1 MSSFGCLVLNLFS
14 AAVSLCLYD
23 VILPCTDSLQ
33 YLFLSL
39 CRCMFCELVFG
50 HSEITLGVGGEN
62 QTRGGK
68 MDYGSR
74 FQRHRDWADGSAL
87 SGPVSKGKNHGE
99 EKKAALLMGARDWR
113 VTE

>member
-1 MSSFGCLVLNLFS
+1 
-14 AAVSLCLYD
+14 
-23 VILPCTDSLQ
+23 
-33 YLFLSL
+33 
-39 CRCMFCELVFG
+39 
-50 HSEITLGVGGEN
+50 
-62 QTRGGK
+62 